1 MAGGGANVD
10 PVGACVD
17 NAGARI
23 KAVSKELMGEKVDVI
38 IWSGDPLAYIR
49 NALAPAKIAKVEP
62 VLDQEHAV
70 QAYVYPDQLSLAIGK
85 AG

>member
-1 MAGGGANVD
+1 MDANVD
-10 PVGACVD
+10 PVGACVG

-70 QAYVYPDQLSLAIGK
+70 QAWISHLIL
-85 AG
+85 